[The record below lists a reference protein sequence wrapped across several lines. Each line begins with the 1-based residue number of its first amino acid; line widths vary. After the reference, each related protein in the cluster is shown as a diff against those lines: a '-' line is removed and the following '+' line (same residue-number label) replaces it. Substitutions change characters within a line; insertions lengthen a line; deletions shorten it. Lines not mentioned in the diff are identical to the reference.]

1 MTLGASPPPMPQEAI
16 WMGDFNAEP
25 DGPEYDAIVGPN
37 DPIYGRVLYADRF
50 AEVWDSA
57 GNDEAGSVTYPAT
70 REFPDKRLDYCFV
83 SAALA
88 GRVRSA
94 WVDRDAEGSDHQP
107 LWVEMDL

>member
-1 MTLGASPPPMPQEAI
+1 MPQEAI

-25 DGPEYDAIVGPN
+25 GGPEYDAIVGPH
-37 DPIYGRVLYADRF
+37 DPISGREFYADRF
-50 AEVWDSA
+50 ADAWVAA
-57 GNDEAGSVTYPAT
+57 GNDETDGMTYPAD
-70 REFPDKRLDYCFV
+70 RDYPDMRLDYCFV